1 MTKQKERFVVWVAMS
16 VFVLFVAS
24 TAHAAKLGKIF
35 ITAAKP
41 EAGDFAD
48 PGLEDTVR
56 DLKRGPGDF
65 EIAANE
71 SDADYLLVVVTR
83 EELPLSGANLSA
95 KRVTVTLSTSDGS
108 GWKPAIKISKIDGF
122 WEEAARKALGG
133 VQKWVKENQKRR

>member
-1 MTKQKERFVVWVAMS
+1 MTTQKERFVVLVALG

-41 EAGDFAD
+41 EAGGFAD
-48 PGLEDTVR
+48 PSLEDTVR
-56 DLKRGPGDF
+56 DLKRAPGDF

-83 EELPLSGANLSA
+83 EELPVSGRPNA
-95 KRVTVTLSTSDGS
+95 KRVTVTLSTSEGS
-108 GWKPAIKISKIDGF
+108 GWKPAIKITKIDSF
-122 WEEAARKALGG
+122 WEDAARNALGA